1 MKSIH
6 IIDENGYKYKTNL
19 KKLSKS
25 NRLPHKFRNN
35 PYAIDNIKTYLIEI
49 NSPLTLLSTE
59 YKNCKEKLEFRC
71 KIHNDKTQFKTLDD
85 IITQKGACKFCS
97 FEQIGKRCQISTQI
111 VEQRCSELNL
121 IYVDRFIKNQDT
133 FVKFICPNHVDKGT
147 QEIAWYH
154 LKSSAYGCPY
164 CAGKYKTT
172 EDFKKELSHLMP
184 DITILGE
191 YTGSEGHITC
201 QCNICGHIWSPIA
214 RSLKN
219 KEGCPAC
226 KMSRG
231 ERKIHQYLT
240 NRNLQFEYQKSF
252 LDCSDK
258 SSLLF
263 DFYIDSIRLAIEYD
277 GEQHFFP
284 VDFAGRGRNWA
295 EEQFKKNK
303 FHDEL
308 KNQYCLEHNISL
320 LRIPYFEYE
329 NIANILNEK
338 LAS

>member
-1 MKSIH
+1 M
-6 IIDENGYKYKTNL
+6 
-19 KKLSKS
+19 
-25 NRLPHKFRNN
+25 
-35 PYAIDNIKTYLIEI
+35 
-49 NSPLTLLSTE
+49 
-59 YKNCKEKLEFRC
+59 
-71 KIHNDKTQFKTLDD
+71 
-85 IITQKGACKFCS
+85 
-97 FEQIGKRCQISTQI
+97 
-111 VEQRCSELNL
+111 
-121 IYVDRFIKNQDT
+121 
-133 FVKFICPNHVDKGT
+133 
-147 QEIAWYH
+147 
-154 LKSSAYGCPY
+154 
-164 CAGKYKTT
+164 
-172 EDFKKELSHLMP
+172 
-184 DITILGE
+184 
-191 YTGSEGHITC
+191 
-201 QCNICGHIWSPIA
+201 
-214 RSLKN
+214 
-219 KEGCPAC
+219 
-226 KMSRG
+226 
-231 ERKIHQYLT
+231 
-240 NRNLQFEYQKSF
+240 QFEYQKSF